1 MRSATTDGPS
11 TPPAAAAAKPSYGG
25 TATCSTRSPTAVPT
39 PKRPPCSAPETA
51 CTPQATTWTA
61 SRKRAWSGKTGRNCS
76 TSPTDRPAA
85 ASPMRSP
92 SMAAI
97 SSRPAPS
104 SAPRARRSY
113 GTGRISVTRS
123 PTAAA
128 TAKPIRCTS
137 YRATTDRQHRRNSD
151 EIATGHGQNGCIL
164 FFMPLRSQKRRQN
177 KKLLLFLQE
186 NPKQTVTK
194 SYGVQFQGDRAQ
206 VAAPLAGK

>member
-1 MRSATTDGPS
+1 MRSATTGGPS

-25 TATCSTRSPTAVPT
+25 TATCSTHSPTAVPT

-76 TSPTDRPAA
+76 TSLTDRPAA

-97 SSRPAPS
+97 SSRHPLRHHAHGGRMARGGYPLH
-104 SAPRARRSY
+104 AHRRQRPRRSLFDVRRTALRL
-113 GTGRISVTRS
+113 TGNS
-123 PTAAA
+123 
-128 TAKPIRCTS
+128 AK
-137 YRATTDRQHRRNSD
+137 TT
-151 EIATGHGQNGCIL
+151 TGHGQNGCVP